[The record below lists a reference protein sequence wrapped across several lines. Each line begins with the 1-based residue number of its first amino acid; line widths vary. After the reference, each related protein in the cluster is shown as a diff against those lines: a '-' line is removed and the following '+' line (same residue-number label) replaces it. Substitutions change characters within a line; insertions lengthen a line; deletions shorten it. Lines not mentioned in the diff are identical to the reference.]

1 MSEKT
6 RLVGSR
12 IRLIRVSRRLPQKD
26 VAEQVGIS
34 QAHMSNIEC
43 DRSHCT
49 LDNLIRLS
57 EVLGCPLRDFFVDI
71 DGRVD
76 MPKPEKGLFSLA
88 DLAEALLQ
96 LKR

>member
-12 IRLIRVSRRLPQKD
+12 IRLIRVSRHLPQKD
-26 VAEQVGIS
+26 VAEKIGVS

-57 EVLGCPLRDFFVDI
+57 EVLECPLRDFFVDI
-71 DGRVD
+71 DGQVEA
-76 MPKPEKGLFSLA
+76 PKPEQGLFSLV